1 MQSLE
6 SASFLSPED
15 AARVDAAL
23 LTNRDKFLARLAIY
37 AQRSLHQISRE
48 LEMQIEDIGT
58 PQVADWIARDP
69 SVRETVDVDASFASF
84 FTNLVLA
91 ARSKL
96 EAASRANNTTLD
108 ALSVE
113 QTIAWFESQSKPEG
127 EPEP

>member
-23 LTNRDKFLARLAIY
+23 LTNQDKFLARLAIY
-37 AQRSLHQISRE
+37 AQRSLAQISRD
-48 LEMQIEDIGT
+48 LDRPIDDIGT
-58 PQVADWIARDP
+58 QEIANWIARDP
-69 SVRETVDVDASFASF
+69 SIQDTVDVDASFASF

-96 EAASRANNTTLD
+96 ETASQAHDTTLD
-108 ALSVE
+108 ALTVE
-113 QTIAWFESQSKPEG
+113 QTIAWFESQCQPDA
-127 EPEP
+127 